1 MKGVNYLSRK
11 APEDYTCSVC
21 AAHGVKLWRAYSISH
36 VELFCYDCARNDQEE
51 PGDMPNCDQIYGLV
65 PAVPDEED
73 ISYWGYTSVP
83 TLGCWWW
90 WQLPPFADD
99 RRVLTRTVEAL
110 PTLYAIAPKLHAQA
124 VEDIEVMTKAL
135 EDS

>member
-1 MKGVNYLSRK
+1 
-11 APEDYTCSVC
+11 
-21 AAHGVKLWRAYSISH
+21 
-36 VELFCYDCARNDQEE
+36 
-51 PGDMPNCDQIYGLV
+51 MPNCDQIYGLV